1 IYLVRGT
8 DVRHIGLTRM
18 KEEVENN
25 RGE

>member
-1 IYLVRGT
+1 GT